1 MDTKTLVKALKVAV
15 REVIKEEL
23 TEILREGLQ
32 STIVEMADLK
42 SIAKSVKKLDSDK
55 VLRVE
60 PKMVSESGKKSKVL
74 FTENKWAD
82 ILNETAPIMEHE
94 PLAMN
99 SFKDIMNEEMDEI
112 RMTSRDAVNFG
123 AMRQNMKEAMGMAP
137 TAPKIMED
145 PETGKTFEVPQEVQQ
160 AMTRDYSALMKAI
173 NNKKG
178 K

>member
-23 TEILREGLQ
+23 TEILRDGLQ

-42 SIAKSVKKLDSDK
+42 SVAKSVKTDSDK
-55 VLRVE
+55 VIRVE
-60 PKMVSESGKKSKVL
+60 PRMVSESGRKSKVQ
-74 FTENKWAD
+74 FNDNKWASV
-82 ILNETAPIMEHE
+82 LNETDSLLEQE

-99 SFKDIMNEEMDEI
+99 SFRDLMNEGIEEI
-112 RMTSRDAVNFG
+112 KMNSQNAVNFG
-123 AMRQNMKEAMGMAP
+123 TMRQNMREAMGVAP

-173 NNKKG
+173 NKKKG
-178 K
+178 M

>member
-23 TEILREGLQ
+23 TEILRDGLQ

-42 SIAKSVKKLDSDK
+42 SVAHVPAQRQT
-55 VLRVE
+55 VT
-60 PKMVSESGKKSKVL
+60 ESTKKSKVQ
-74 FTENKWAD
+74 FNDNKWASV
-82 ILNETAPIMEHE
+82 LNETDSLLEQE

-99 SFKDIMNEEMDEI
+99 SFRDLMNEGMEEI
-112 RMTSRDAVNFG
+112 KMNSQNAVNFG
-123 AMRQNMKEAMGMAP
+123 TMRQNMREAMGVAP

-173 NNKKG
+173 NKKKG
-178 K
+178 M

>member
-1 MDTKTLVKALKVAV
+1 MDSKTLVKALKTAV

-32 STIVEMADLK
+32 STITEMAQPEKQTKVD
-42 SIAKSVKKLDSDK
+42 ANKLVRQSKIVSD
-55 VLRVE
+55 
-60 PKMVSESGKKSKVL
+60 SGKKSKVQ
-74 FTENKWAD
+74 FTDNKWANV
-82 ILNETAPIMEHE
+82 LNETDALTEDQ
-94 PLAMN
+94 PLALN
-99 SFKDIMNEEMDEI
+99 SFRDIMNEGMEEI

-123 AMRQNMKEAMGMAP
+123 AMRQNMKEAMGVAP
-137 TAPKIMED
+137 AATKVMED
-145 PETGKTFEVPQEVQQ
+145 PETGKVFEVPQEVQQ

>member
-1 MDTKTLVKALKVAV
+1 MDSKTLVKALKVAV

-42 SIAKSVKKLDSDK
+42 SIAKSVKTDSDK
-55 VLRVE
+55 VIRVE
-60 PKMVSESGKKSKVL
+60 SRMVSESGKKPKVL
-74 FTENKWAD
+74 FTENRWAD
-82 ILNETAPIMEHE
+82 ILNETDALVEQQPM
-94 PLAMN
+94 AMN
-99 SFKDIMNEEMDEI
+99 SFKDIMNEGMEEI
-112 RMTSRDAVNFG
+112 RMTSRDAANFG
-123 AMRQNMKEAMGMAP
+123 AMRQNMKEAMGIAP
-137 TAPKIMED
+137 AAPKVMED

-178 K
+178 R